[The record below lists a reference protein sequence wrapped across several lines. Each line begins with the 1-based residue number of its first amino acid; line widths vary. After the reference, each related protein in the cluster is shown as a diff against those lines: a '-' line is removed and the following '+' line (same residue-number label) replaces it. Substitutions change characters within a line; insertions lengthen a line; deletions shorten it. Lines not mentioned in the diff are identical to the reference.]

1 MFFFGVRL
9 DHIRFVRLKVKRVM
23 IMSNDYERTFMSM
36 LVKRWCMQLRIE
48 WRYKETK

>member
-36 LVKRWCMQLRIE
+36 LVKRWCMQLSS
-48 WRYKETK
+48 RYKETK